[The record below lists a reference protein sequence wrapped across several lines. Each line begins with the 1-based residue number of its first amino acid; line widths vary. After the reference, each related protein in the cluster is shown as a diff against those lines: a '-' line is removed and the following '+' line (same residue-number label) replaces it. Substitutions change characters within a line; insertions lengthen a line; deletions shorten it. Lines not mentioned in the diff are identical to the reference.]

1 MEVKGGG
8 GGGVRDGPGLGGK
21 GGEDERSKATER
33 FSKKSLE
40 KLQVLLI
47 P

>member
-1 MEVKGGG
+1 MEVKGGW
-8 GGGVRDGPGLGGK
+8 GVGIGPGLGGK
-21 GGEDERSKATER
+21 GGEDERSKAAER
-33 FSKKSLE
+33 FSKRSLE